1 MSVCTWIVPLVA
13 LVLAVGTGCGSDEPM
28 VTEARVASTVAP
40 SSSGT
45 AGAQPTSRPIT
56 PLHGSWRLELTEA
69 QMGAALTAGGYGD
82 SIDEFLAAEDI
93 DGAVTQVLTVQ
104 DDRFAFA
111 YQSGDGPWHVGWK
124 GPVAVDGDT
133 VVLQDELSPTK
144 DTLRWS
150 IDGDL
155 LTLEIVEVNDVVL
168 KGLPNEVY
176 LHAYLM
182 AAPFV
187 RTDCAPASG
196 GC

>member
-1 MSVCTWIVPLVA
+1 MSVRTWIIPLVA
-13 LVLAVGTGCGSDEPM
+13 LALAAGTGCERDEATG
-28 VTEARVASTVAP
+28 TEARAASSLAP
-40 SSSGT
+40 SLPGT
-45 AGAQPTSRPIT
+45 ASPEPIT

-69 QMGAALTAGGYGD
+69 QLGAALTAGGYGD

-93 DGAVTQVLTVQ
+93 EGAVTQVLTIEE
-104 DDRFAFA
+104 DRFAFA

-133 VVLQDELSPTK
+133 VVLQDDLSPTE

-150 IDGDL
+150 VDGDQ

-187 RTDCAPASG
+187 RTDCTPLSG
-196 GC
+196 DC